1 MISRKIHPIAIQV
14 MVNPCSVLN
23 AIIHH
28 LDYIPHCGFSFRPIY
43 QMLAKSHHTVS
54 HD

>member
-1 MISRKIHPIAIQV
+1 MISRKIHPIVIQV

-28 LDYIPHCGFSFRPIY
+28 LDYIPHCG
-43 QMLAKSHHTVS
+43 LVS
-54 HD
+54 DPFIKC